1 MKVLR
6 CLLSIFLCSS
16 LFFSNVIGFIASA
29 ANGNSKPNV
38 NYDEPNP
45 NFMDDPCPF
54 DKRNKIGNY
63 IEPLCAKKFVI
74 RELRKALEN
83 KKEVP
88 MQEKSLGVG
97 PEAQHEVHMFTLN
110 AMALFVEDMAMLFES
125 AKRRALNHK
134 ILESAVDRVKFLF
147 GFDTED
153 AETVVSELYERFT
166 GETIP
171 IPMKG
176 GYTTPQNKFTG
187 SVKAWAA
194 AAGVVGLIVGTTAVA
209 FFCGPAGAAV
219 AFTAKIAGGVK
230 AAGATKLV
238 IGAVTGGLG
247 GGELGGYFRATQIRD
262 EQEKEKEIQATKLEN
277 TVSAFSQ
284 MLAALKWSFWKAADS
299 VSVIFNNA
307 PSYASATVSFENIGL
322 NYSSTERQEIERQ
335 FESAKIDMQ
344 KIINEYDKMRERGDL
359 L

>member
-110 AMALFVEDMAMLFES
+110 AMALFVEDMARLFGD
-125 AKRRALNHK
+125 AKHRALNHK
-134 ILESAVDRVKFLF
+134 ILESAVNRIRLLCGV
-147 GFDTED
+147 DTKD
-153 AETVVSELYERFT
+153 AETVVSELFKHFT

-176 GYTTPQNKFTG
+176 NYTKDQNKFTG
-187 SVKAWAA
+187 SVKLWATV
-194 AAGVVGLIVGTTAVA
+194 AGVVGATVGTTAAA

-219 AFTAKIAGGVK
+219 AFTAK
-230 AAGATKLV
+230 AARATKLV
-238 IGAVTGGLG
+238 ISAVTCGLG

-262 EQEKEKEIQATKLEN
+262 KQEKEKEIQTTKLEN

-284 MLAALKWSFWKAADS
+284 ILAALKWSFWKAADS

-307 PSYASATVSFENIGL
+307 PSYARATVSFENIGL

-344 KIINEYDKMRERGDL
+344 KIINEYDKMKERGDL